1 MFAESGDELGGE
13 RNGGLVVKQE
23 RETVAE
29 LDDKA
34 GSELAREIHFDEA
47 DIGAGDATRLSG
59 A

>member
-13 RNGGLVVKQE
+13 RNGGLVIKQE

-47 DIGAGDATRLSG
+47 TSVQETRRD
-59 A
+59 